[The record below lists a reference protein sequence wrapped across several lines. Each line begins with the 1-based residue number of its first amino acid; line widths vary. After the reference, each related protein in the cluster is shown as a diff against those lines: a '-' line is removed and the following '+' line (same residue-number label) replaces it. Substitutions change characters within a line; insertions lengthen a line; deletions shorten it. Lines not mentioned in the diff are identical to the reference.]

1 MHEGERFQKKVTNMR
16 KILPPK
22 EVLYRMTEEEYDRL
36 IRKFRRGEKWNPEE
50 ESPWGD
56 PLNQR
61 TERGETK
68 MATLSLEKER
78 KEFGEEVKKTNLPE
92 QEKTRLMS
100 MFRTMTYGA
109 ESQSTS
115 ECTTYEAFKGLAA
128 IFYFLCETQKLK
140 KSEHERLLR
149 VNDAAYLKWDA
160 YLTKYGMESPL
171 RQFLLREPRPDKI
184 IYNDPAMIVYWTDGL
199 KTVVKRSENEPE
211 NKYAAFCAA
220 LAKKIYGNNSRV
232 NRIVKG
238 IIVSEKRTK
247 KAKKE

>member
-1 MHEGERFQKKVTNMR
+1 MHEGERFQKQVTNMQT
-16 KILPPK
+16 IIPPK
-22 EVLYRMTEEEYDRL
+22 EVTNRLTEEKYDRL
-36 IRKFRRGEKWNPEE
+36 IRKITMGEKWNPEE

-68 MATLSLEKER
+68 MKTLSLEKER
-78 KEFGEEVKKTNLPE
+78 KEFEEEVKKTNLPE
-92 QEKTRLMS
+92 KEKTKLKS

-109 ESQSTS
+109 ESPSTN
-115 ECTTYEAFKGLAA
+115 EYTTYEAFKGMAA
-128 IFYFLCETQKLK
+128 IFYFLCDTQKLK
-140 KSEHERLLR
+140 KSEHDRLLS

-171 RQFLLREPRPDKI
+171 RQFSRREPRPDKI

-211 NKYAAFCAA
+211 SKYAAFCAA

-238 IIVSEKRTK
+238 IIVSEKRAK